1 MLYSA
6 GVCPTIRVSHVDEL
20 AALEHA
26 AEQAGVGVDEL
37 SVRQRV
43 IVLAEAKAQAVYR
56 RYRNVAEAAA
66 AATGERVT
74 AYPLKAA
81 GVGDAGSVPSSSD
94 PTAVSTSAS
103 SSASPASG
111 VTGGKAYDITRDF
124 SGVDVPTTVEPI
136 HTPAD
141 GAGKGGSGVNG
152 TDADDTGSTGANG
165 SGTNNASAIQ
175 GLTTA
180 AVGPLILGCDS
191 MFLFNGECHGK
202 PHSAD
207 VARER
212 LRAMRGHSGELWTG
226 HCLIDFATGRVARG
240 ASHAIV
246 HFSDYSDR
254 DIERYIATGEPLE
267 VAGSFSLEG
276 FGGAFI
282 DGIEG
287 DPHGIIGLSLPLARR
302 LAGELGVEWTD
313 LWNVARGD
321 HDPAPKSDG
330 VTSFAAGSV
339 PPKENVHQPGDGFVD
354 LRLRPPSLGTQW
366 RLRRAAGPSGR
377 RDGPRDACGHAASR
391 AVERRRRHL
400 GHSGRRHGG
409 RRERYRGRAARKLRG
424 GQHHPRGHR
433 GGRRLPGGPRQ
444 LGLHHRVRVRE
455 ARPHGHAAHQ

>member
-1 MLYSA
+1 MTIPLILASKSVPRRNVLYSA
-6 GVCPTIRVSHVDEL
+6 GVCPTIRVSHVDEP

-43 IVLAEAKAQAVYR
+43 MILAEAKAQAVYQA
-56 RYRNVAEAAA
+56 YRNVAEAAA

-74 AYPLKAA
+74 AYPLKAVEA
-81 GVGDAGSVPSSSD
+81 GDAGSVPSSSD

-111 VTGGKAYDITRDF
+111 VTGGKASDITRDF

-240 ASHAIV
+240 ASPA
-246 HFSDYSDR
+246 SR
-254 DIERYIATGEPLE
+254 WR
-267 VAGSFSLEG
+267 
-276 FGGAFI
+276 
-282 DGIEG
+282 
-287 DPHGIIGLSLPLARR
+287 
-302 LAGELGVEWTD
+302 W
-313 LWNVARGD
+313 
-321 HDPAPKSDG
+321 PAP
-330 VTSFAAGSV
+330 
-339 PPKENVHQPGDGFVD
+339 
-354 LRLRPPSLGTQW
+354 LRW
-366 RLRRAAGPSGR
+366 K
-377 RDGPRDACGHAASR
+377 AS
-391 AVERRRRHL
+391 
-400 GHSGRRHGG
+400 
-409 RRERYRGRAARKLRG
+409 AARSSTALRAI
-424 GQHHPRGHR
+424 RT
-433 GGRRLPGGPRQ
+433 
-444 LGLHHRVRVRE
+444 
-455 ARPHGHAAHQ
+455 ASSA